1 MRPFRFRTE
10 ANAKGQRPAA
20 PFSDFGRFQWADQ
33 VDANDYSMDQVGIQ
47 HDSNSGIIQ
56 RETWPAGAKRR
67 RQRRQRRRRKEKAS
81 EAVEMAGRVGSNLME
96 MSCLSEFPLGRIRRA
111 ASEAALP
118 SAPPVH

>member
-56 RETWPAGAKRR
+56 RERD
-67 RQRRQRRRRKEKAS
+67 
-81 EAVEMAGRVGSNLME
+81 VAGRGQTAAAAAAAAAAEGEGVGS
-96 MSCLSEFPLGRIRRA
+96 G
-111 ASEAALP
+111 
-118 SAPPVH
+118 